1 MDFGLTDK
9 QKTLLITILKRY
21 VKTGEVVV
29 FGSRAKGNYTER
41 SDIDV
46 ALRNAQFFLNCSL
59 GGLIDEIAE
68 SDFPYLA
75 DVLIYE
81 DITNAALKEHIGRVG
96 QLLVK
101 IKGRWE
107 ASVF

>member
-9 QKTLLITILKRY
+9 QKKILITVLKRY

-41 SDIDV
+41 SDIDI

-68 SDFPYLA
+68 SDLPYLA

-81 DITNAALKEHIGRVG
+81 DITNAALKEHIDRVG
-96 QLLVK
+96 RLL
-101 IKGRWE
+101 IEITGG
-107 ASVF
+107 

>member
-46 ALRNAQFFLNCSL
+46 ALRNA
-59 GGLIDEIAE
+59 
-68 SDFPYLA
+68 
-75 DVLIYE
+75 
-81 DITNAALKEHIGRVG
+81 
-96 QLLVK
+96 
-101 IKGRWE
+101 
-107 ASVF
+107 